1 MTWENSRQSQVL
13 LKGYR
18 ISLLCQPCPNIW
30 FDTLTTGFCEAGNIA
45 LLVQCDF
52 VSKYCSGI
60 SLPKV
65 LIALKSQFGLKFTPV
80 NVSMFMNFFLQ
91 SRINLI
97 TSLQVGFSSSCKMFT
112 SLSNQII
119 MQAKMAL
126 QWTDVAISKRIQ
138 TR

>member
-18 ISLLCQPCPNIW
+18 IGLLCQPCPNIW

-65 LIALKSQFGLKFTPV
+65 LIALKSQFGLSSKHLFRDSEYYKIV
-80 NVSMFMNFFLQ
+80 V
-91 SRINLI
+91 
-97 TSLQVGFSSSCKMFT
+97 VGG
-112 SLSNQII
+112 
-119 MQAKMAL
+119 
-126 QWTDVAISKRIQ
+126 DG
-138 TR
+138 